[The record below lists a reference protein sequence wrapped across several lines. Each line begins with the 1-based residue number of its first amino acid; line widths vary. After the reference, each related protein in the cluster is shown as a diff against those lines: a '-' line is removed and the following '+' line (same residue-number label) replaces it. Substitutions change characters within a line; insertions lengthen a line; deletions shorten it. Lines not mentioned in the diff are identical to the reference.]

1 MRAHLPVLDDGLTD
15 LAAALYTIRI
25 HGHPAGRGHGSEG
38 DDPAQDAAGL
48 DVGVALVDLVE

>member
-1 MRAHLPVLDDGLTD
+1 MPVLDDGLMD
-15 LAAALYTIRI
+15 PAAALYTIRI